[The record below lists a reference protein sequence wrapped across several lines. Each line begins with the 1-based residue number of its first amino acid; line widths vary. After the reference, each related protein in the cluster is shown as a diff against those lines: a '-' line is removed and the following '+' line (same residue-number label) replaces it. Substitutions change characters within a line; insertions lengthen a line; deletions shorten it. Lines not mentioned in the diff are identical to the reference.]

1 MQSIEL
7 SFESETSLS
16 EGHDKAEEES
26 RSSSPPLDGD
36 SKNLA
41 KKAKVECDI
50 ANECYNRGQEATTE
64 EKRKNYFIKSVKY
77 ATMAAE
83 KGLLEAMTLC
93 AELYDFE
100 EYGVKDEVA
109 AQKWAMKAA
118 EAGDAVCQY
127 NMGMRFADGEG
138 SLERDHSKAMEW
150 WSRAASKGYV
160 HAQIRLGVSYYVGK
174 TPGKQVRCVRLC
186 MHAYKESVHV
196 QSRAGMEHKRP
207 RPLHL
212 S

>member
-1 MQSIEL
+1 MTRPKFVHRGTHALPPSKTAHSSARRTYPTRHALAHKHTHALVINSHTDTEASLAKATPPPVIMQSIEL

-83 KGLLEAMTLC
+83 KGLGER
-93 AELYDFE
+93 
-100 EYGVKDEVA
+100 EV
-109 AQKWAMKAA
+109 
-118 EAGDAVCQY
+118 
-127 NMGMRFADGEG
+127 
-138 SLERDHSKAMEW
+138 
-150 WSRAASKGYV
+150 
-160 HAQIRLGVSYYVGK
+160 
-174 TPGKQVRCVRLC
+174 VRI
-186 MHAYKESVHV
+186 
-196 QSRAGMEHKRP
+196 
-207 RPLHL
+207 
-212 S
+212 